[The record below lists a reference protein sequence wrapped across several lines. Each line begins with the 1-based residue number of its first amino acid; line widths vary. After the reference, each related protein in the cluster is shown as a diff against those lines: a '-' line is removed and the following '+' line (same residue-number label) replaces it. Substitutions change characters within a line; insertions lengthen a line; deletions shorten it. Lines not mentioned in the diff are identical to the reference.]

1 MKILDRYILSTY
13 LKTFFSVFTILMLIF
28 ILQSVWVY
36 ISELAGKDLEIEIIL
51 KFLIY
56 VSPRIVVLV
65 LPLTILLASIMVFG
79 GFSENYEFAA
89 MKSTGISLQRAMKSL
104 SVFIVLL
111 AVISFF
117 FANSVIPFA
126 EFNFYSLR
134 RNIAKV
140 KPAMAIAEGQ
150 FNQLNDINIK
160 VAEKS
165 GENGGFLRDVII
177 HQKKGN
183 VRGNFTV
190 IKANTGEF
198 ISDDTSDILQLV
210 LFDGNYY
217 DEIQD
222 KDYTKRTKNRPQVKS
237 TFDKYII
244 NIDVS
249 QFNNVDFENKEN
261 ITKHTMLNVTD
272 LKTAIDSLNTNRNNI
287 LETFSETMLRRTTY
301 HNLKLNFKQNELDSI
316 TTTEAVDILKLY
328 EERNSIQIIDLALNT
343 IKKAK
348 NDLTSKSKA
357 MLNSLVNVNKHVVAL
372 HDKFALGLSCII
384 LFFVG
389 APLGAL
395 IRKGGIGLPLIIA
408 ILIFLT
414 YHFIGLFAK
423 NSSEDSSVDPVL
435 AAWLSSLILLPFSI
449 YLTNRATKDRPLID
463 FDSVLIPLK
472 QLVASKS
479 DSDIFDSQQLT
490 SEDTSELESF
500 ENEKLIDIVKNF
512 RQFGLSLNYKQRA
525 LKILNSRGISELQL
539 KMAGNLSNQKY
550 ENALRL
556 YIDFKEH
563 SKLALNLNILTILL
577 GLGGFVLSNNGI
589 PVIGKILSVIA
600 VLSLL
605 FFVVL
610 FLKSTSNQSDFYK
623 LLSIKFLTN
632 SFVFIILGIPLF
644 VLYRAFFIKK
654 MKEDLLKIS

>member
-1 MKILDRYILSTY
+1 LKLLDRYILTTY
-13 LKTFFSVFTILMLIF
+13 LKTFFSVFTILMMIF

-36 ISELAGKDLEIEIIL
+36 ISELAGKDLEIEVVM

-165 GENGGFLRDVII
+165 GENGEFLRDVII

-198 ISDDTSDILQLV
+198 ISDENSDILQLV
-210 LFDGNYY
+210 LFNGNYY

-222 KDYTKRTKNRPQVKS
+222 KDYTRRTKNRPQVKS

-249 QFNNVDFENKEN
+249 QFNNVDFESKEN

-272 LKTAIDSLNTNRNNI
+272 LKTSIDSLNTNRSDI
-287 LETFSETMLRRTTY
+287 LETFSETMLKRTTY
-301 HNLKLNFKQNELDSI
+301 HTLNLNYKLSKLDSI
-316 TTTEAVDILKLY
+316 TETIDILKLY
-328 EERNSIQIIDLALNT
+328 EESKSIQIIELALNT
-343 IKKAK
+343 IKTTK
-348 NDLTSKSKA
+348 NDLTSKSKT

-423 NSSEDSSVDPVL
+423 NSSEDGSINPVL

-449 YLTNRATKDRPLID
+449 YLTNRATKDRALID

-479 DSDIFDSQQLT
+479 DSEIVNTQQLT
-490 SEDTSELESF
+490 SENTSKLESF

-512 RQFGLSLNYKQRA
+512 RQFGLSLNYKQKA
-525 LKILNSRGISELQL
+525 LKILNLRDISELEL
-539 KMAGNLSNQKY
+539 KMSGNLSNQKY

-563 SKLALNLNILTILL
+563 SKLALVLNTLTILL
-577 GLGGFVLSNNGI
+577 GFGGLVLSNNGM
-589 PVIGKILSVIA
+589 PVMGKILSGIA
-600 VLSLL
+600 VLCLL
-605 FFVVL
+605 FFLIV
-610 FLKSTSNQSDFYK
+610 FQKTISNQFNFYK

-644 VLYRAFFIKK
+644 VLYRPFFIKK

>member
-1 MKILDRYILSTY
+1 MKILDRYILTTY
-13 LKTFFSVFTILMLIF
+13 LKTFFSVFTILMMIF

-36 ISELAGKDLEIEIIL
+36 ISELAGKDLEIVVVL
-51 KFLIY
+51 KFLLY

-104 SVFIVLL
+104 SVFIVFL

-150 FNQLNDINIK
+150 FNQLNEINIK

-165 GENGGFLRDVII
+165 GENGEFLRDVII
-177 HQKKGN
+177 HQKKGTYT
-183 VRGNFTV
+183 GNFTV

-198 ISDDTSDILQLV
+198 ISDESSDILQLV

-217 DEIQD
+217 DEIQH

-237 TFDKYII
+237 TFEKYII

-249 QFNNVDFENKEN
+249 QFNNIDFESKEN
-261 ITKHTMLNVTD
+261 ITKHTMLNVVD
-272 LKTAIDSLNTNRNNI
+272 LKTAIDSLNIKRSDVLT
-287 LETFSETMLRRTTY
+287 TFSETMLKRTNHHTL
-301 HNLKLNFKQNELDSI
+301 NLNYKVSELDSI
-316 TTTEAVDILKLY
+316 TETVDVLKLY
-328 EERNSIQIIDLALNT
+328 EERKSIQLIELALNT
-343 IKKAK
+343 TKTAKK
-348 NDLTSKSKA
+348 DLTSRSKT
-357 MLNSLVNVNKHVVAL
+357 MLDTLVTVNKHVVAL

-395 IRKGGIGLPLIIA
+395 IRKGGIGLPLVIA

-449 YLTNRATKDRPLID
+449 YLTNRATKDRALID
-463 FDSVLIPLK
+463 FDSILIPLK
-472 QLVASKS
+472 NLVTSKS
-479 DSDIFDSQQLT
+479 DCEIVDKQQLT
-490 SEDTSELESF
+490 SENTSELDGF
-500 ENEKLIDIVKNF
+500 DNDKLIDIIKNF
-512 RQFGLSLNYKQRA
+512 RQFGLSLNYKQTA
-525 LKILNSRGISELQL
+525 LKILNSRGISELEL
-539 KMAGNLSNQKY
+539 KMGGNLSNQNY

-556 YIDFKEH
+556 YIDFKEN
-563 SKLALNLNILTILL
+563 SKLALVLNILTIIF
-577 GLGGFVLSNNGI
+577 GLGGSFLSDNEI
-589 PVIGKILSVIA
+589 PVMGKILSGIA
-600 VLSLL
+600 ILSLI
-605 FFVVL
+605 FFVVV
-610 FLKSTSNQSDFYK
+610 FQKTTSNQSDFYK

-644 VLYRAFFIKK
+644 FLYRPFFIKK
-654 MKEDLLKIS
+654 MKEDLKKIS

>member
-1 MKILDRYILSTY
+1 MKILDRYILTTY
-13 LKTFFSVFTILMLIF
+13 LKTFFSVFTILMMIF

-36 ISELAGKDLEIEIIL
+36 ISELAGKDLEIEIVL
-51 KFLIY
+51 KFLLY

-104 SVFIVLL
+104 SVFIIFL

-165 GENGGFLRDVII
+165 GENGEFLKDVII
-177 HQKKGN
+177 HQKKGTFT
-183 VRGNFTV
+183 GNFTV

-198 ISDDTSDILQLV
+198 ISDETSDILQLV

-217 DEIQD
+217 DEIQS
-222 KDYTKRTKNRPQVKS
+222 KDYTTRTKNRPQVKS
-237 TFDKYII
+237 TFEKYII

-249 QFNNVDFENKEN
+249 QFNDIDFESKET
-261 ITKHTMLNVTD
+261 ITKHTMLNVVD
-272 LKTAIDSLNTNRNNI
+272 LKTAIDSLNIKREGI
-287 LETFSETMLRRTTY
+287 LTTFSETMLKRTNQHTL
-301 HNLKLNFKQNELDSI
+301 NLNYKLSELDSI
-316 TTTEAVDILKLY
+316 TETVDILNLY
-328 EERNSIQIIDLALNT
+328 EERKSIQLIDLALNT
-343 IKKAK
+343 TKTAKK
-348 NDLTSKSKA
+348 DLTAKSKT
-357 MLNSLVNVNKHVVAL
+357 MLDSLVTVNKHVVAF

-423 NSSEDSSVDPVL
+423 NSSEDSSVDPVV

-449 YLTNRATKDRPLID
+449 YLTNRATKDRALID

-472 QLVASKS
+472 HLVTSKS
-479 DSDIFDSQQLT
+479 DGEIVDVQQLT
-490 SEDTSELESF
+490 SEDTSELDNF
-500 ENEKLIDIVKNF
+500 ENHKLIDIVKNF
-512 RQFGLSLNYKQRA
+512 RQFGLSLNYKQTA
-525 LKILNSRGISELQL
+525 LKILNTRGISELEL
-539 KMAGNLSNQKY
+539 KMGGDLSNQNY

-556 YIDFKEH
+556 YIDFKEN
-563 SKLALNLNILTILL
+563 SKLALVLNILTIVL
-577 GLGGFVLSNNGI
+577 GFGGSFLSNNGI
-589 PVIGKILSVIA
+589 PVMGQILNGIAILSLI
-600 VLSLL
+600 
-605 FFVVL
+605 FFVVV
-610 FLKSTSNQSDFYK
+610 FQKTTSNQSDFYK

-644 VLYRAFFIKK
+644 FLYRPFFVKK

>member
-1 MKILDRYILSTY
+1 
-13 LKTFFSVFTILMLIF
+13 
-28 ILQSVWVY
+28 
-36 ISELAGKDLEIEIIL
+36 
-51 KFLIY
+51 
-56 VSPRIVVLV
+56 
-65 LPLTILLASIMVFG
+65 MVFG

-104 SVFIVLL
+104 SVFIVFL

-165 GENGGFLRDVII
+165 GENGEFLKDVII
-177 HQKKGN
+177 HQKKGTFT
-183 VRGNFTV
+183 GNFTV

-198 ISDDTSDILQLV
+198 ISDETSDILQLV

-217 DEIQD
+217 DEIQS
-222 KDYTKRTKNRPQVKS
+222 KDYTTRTKNRPQVKS
-237 TFDKYII
+237 TFEKYII

-249 QFNNVDFENKEN
+249 QFNDIDFESKET
-261 ITKHTMLNVTD
+261 ITKHTMLNVVD
-272 LKTAIDSLNTNRNNI
+272 LKTAIDSLNIKREGI
-287 LETFSETMLRRTTY
+287 LTTFSETMLKRTNQHTL
-301 HNLKLNFKQNELDSI
+301 NLNYKLSELDSI
-316 TTTEAVDILKLY
+316 TETVDILNLY
-328 EERNSIQIIDLALNT
+328 EERKSIQLIDLALNT
-343 IKKAK
+343 TKTAKK
-348 NDLTSKSKA
+348 DLTAKSKT
-357 MLNSLVNVNKHVVAL
+357 MLDSLVTVNKHVVAF

-423 NSSEDSSVDPVL
+423 NSSEDSSVDPVV

-449 YLTNRATKDRPLID
+449 YLTNRATKDRALID

-472 QLVASKS
+472 HLVTSKS
-479 DSDIFDSQQLT
+479 DGEIVDVQQLT
-490 SEDTSELESF
+490 SEDTSELDNF
-500 ENEKLIDIVKNF
+500 ENHKLIDIVKNF
-512 RQFGLSLNYKQRA
+512 RQFGLSLNYKQTA
-525 LKILNSRGISELQL
+525 LKILNTRGISELEL
-539 KMAGNLSNQKY
+539 KMGGDLSNQNY

-556 YIDFKEH
+556 YIDFKEN
-563 SKLALNLNILTILL
+563 SKLALVLNILTIVL
-577 GLGGFVLSNNGI
+577 GFGGSFLSNNGI
-589 PVIGKILSVIA
+589 PVMGQILNGIAILSLI
-600 VLSLL
+600 
-605 FFVVL
+605 FFVVV
-610 FLKSTSNQSDFYK
+610 FQKTTSNQSDFYK

-644 VLYRAFFIKK
+644 FLYRPFFVKK

>member
-1 MKILDRYILSTY
+1 LKILDRYILTTY
-13 LKTFFSVFTILMLIF
+13 LKTFFSVFTILMMIF

-36 ISELAGKDLEIEIIL
+36 ISELAGKDLEIEVIL

-104 SVFIVLL
+104 SVFIVFL

-117 FANSVIPFA
+117 FANSVIPYA

-165 GENGGFLRDVII
+165 GENGEFLKDVII

-183 VRGNFTV
+183 IRGNFTV

-198 ISDDTSDILQLV
+198 ISNETSDILQLV

-237 TFDKYII
+237 TFEKYII

-249 QFNNVDFENKEN
+249 QFNNIDFESKES
-261 ITKHTMLNVTD
+261 ITKHTMLNVMD
-272 LKTAIDSLNTNRNNI
+272 LKTSIDSLNTKRGEI
-287 LETFSETMLRRTTY
+287 LKTFSETMLKRTNHHTL
-301 HNLKLNFKQNELDSI
+301 NLNYKLGEEDSI
-316 TTTEAVDILKLY
+316 TKPVDVLKLY
-328 EERNSIQIIDLALNT
+328 KERKSIQLIELALNT
-343 IKKAK
+343 TKTAKK
-348 NDLTSKSKA
+348 DLTSKSKT
-357 MLNSLVNVNKHVVAL
+357 MLNTLVNVNKHIVAL

-423 NSSEDSSVDPVL
+423 NSSEDSSIDPVL

-449 YLTNRATKDRPLID
+449 YLTNRATKDRALID
-463 FDSVLIPLK
+463 FDSILIPLK
-472 QLVASKS
+472 HLVTSEL
-479 DSDIFDSQQLT
+479 DSEIANSQQLT
-490 SEDTSELESF
+490 SEDTSELKGF
-500 ENEKLIDIVKNF
+500 ENGKLIDIVKNF
-512 RQFGLSLNYKQRA
+512 RQFGLSLNYKQTA
-525 LKILNSRGISELQL
+525 LKILNSRGISELEL
-539 KMAGNLSNQKY
+539 KMGGNLSNQKY

-556 YIDFKEH
+556 YIDFKEN
-563 SKLALNLNILTILL
+563 SKLALVLNTLTIVL
-577 GLGGFVLSNNGI
+577 GFGSSVLSNNDFPIIGTTLSGI
-589 PVIGKILSVIA
+589 AILT
-600 VLSLL
+600 LL
-605 FFVVL
+605 FFVVV
-610 FLKSTSNQSDFYK
+610 FQKTTSNQSDFYK

-644 VLYRAFFIKK
+644 FLYRTYFVKK

>member
-1 MKILDRYILSTY
+1 MKLLDRYILTTY
-13 LKTFFSVFTILMLIF
+13 LKTFFSVFTILMMIF

-36 ISELAGKDLEIEIIL
+36 ISELAGKDLEIEVVM

-165 GENGGFLRDVII
+165 GENGEFLRDVII

-198 ISDDTSDILQLV
+198 ISDENSDILQLV
-210 LFDGNYY
+210 LFNGNYY

-222 KDYTKRTKNRPQVKS
+222 KDYTRRTKNRPQVKS

-249 QFNNVDFENKEN
+249 QFNNVDFESKEN

-272 LKTAIDSLNTNRNNI
+272 LKTSIDSLNTNRSDI
-287 LETFSETMLRRTTY
+287 LETFSETMLKRTTY
-301 HNLKLNFKQNELDSI
+301 HTLNLNYKLSKLDSI
-316 TTTEAVDILKLY
+316 TETIDILKLY
-328 EERNSIQIIDLALNT
+328 EESKSIQIIELALNT
-343 IKKAK
+343 IKTTK
-348 NDLTSKSKA
+348 NDLTSKSKT

-423 NSSEDSSVDPVL
+423 NSSEDGSINPVL

-449 YLTNRATKDRPLID
+449 YLTNRATKDRALID

-479 DSDIFDSQQLT
+479 DSEIVNTQQLT
-490 SEDTSELESF
+490 SENTSKLESF

-512 RQFGLSLNYKQRA
+512 RQFGLSLNYKQKA
-525 LKILNSRGISELQL
+525 LKILNLRDISELEL
-539 KMAGNLSNQKY
+539 KMSGNLSNQKY

-563 SKLALNLNILTILL
+563 SKLALVLNTLTILL
-577 GLGGFVLSNNGI
+577 GFGGLVLSNNGM
-589 PVIGKILSVIA
+589 PVMGKILSGIA
-600 VLSLL
+600 VLCLL
-605 FFVVL
+605 FFLIV
-610 FLKSTSNQSDFYK
+610 FQKTISNQFNFYK

-644 VLYRAFFIKK
+644 VLYRPFFIKK

>member
-1 MKILDRYILSTY
+1 MKILDRYILTTY
-13 LKTFFSVFTILMLIF
+13 LKTFFSVFTILMMIF

-36 ISELAGKDLEIEIIL
+36 ISELAGKDLEIEVVL
-51 KFLIY
+51 KFLLY

-104 SVFIVLL
+104 SVFIVFL

-150 FNQLNDINIK
+150 FNQLNEINIK

-165 GENGGFLRDVII
+165 GENGEFLRDVII
-177 HQKKGN
+177 HQKKGSFS
-183 VRGNFTV
+183 GNFTV

-198 ISDDTSDILQLV
+198 ISNETSDVLQLV

-217 DEIQD
+217 DEIQH
-222 KDYTKRTKNRPQVKS
+222 KDYTKRTKNRPLVKS
-237 TFDKYII
+237 TFEKYII

-249 QFNNVDFENKEN
+249 QFNNIDFESKES
-261 ITKHTMLNVTD
+261 ITKHTMLNVVD
-272 LKTAIDSLNTNRNNI
+272 LKTAIDSLNVKRSEVLT
-287 LETFSETMLRRTTY
+287 TFSETMLKRTNHHT
-301 HNLKLNFKQNELDSI
+301 LNQNYKVSELDSI
-316 TTTEAVDILKLY
+316 TENVDILKLY
-328 EERNSIQIIDLALNT
+328 DERKSIQLIDLALNT
-343 IKKAK
+343 TKTAKKE
-348 NDLTSKSKA
+348 LTSKSKT
-357 MLNSLVNVNKHVVAL
+357 MLDSLVTVNKHVVAL

-395 IRKGGIGLPLIIA
+395 IRKGGIGLPLVIA

-449 YLTNRATKDRPLID
+449 YLTNRATKDRALID

-472 QLVASKS
+472 RLVTSKS
-479 DSDIFDSQQLT
+479 DTEIVDTLQLS
-490 SEDTSELESF
+490 SENTSELDGF
-500 ENEKLIDIVKNF
+500 DNKKLIDIIKNF
-512 RQFGLSLNYKQRA
+512 RQFGLSLNYRQTAIR
-525 LKILNSRGISELQL
+525 ILNSRGISELEL
-539 KMAGNLSNQKY
+539 KLAGNLSNQKY

-556 YIDFKEH
+556 FIDFKEN
-563 SKLALNLNILTILL
+563 SKLALVLNILTIIL
-577 GLGGFVLSNNGI
+577 GLGGSILAENGI
-589 PVIGKILSVIA
+589 PIIGKITSGFAILGLI
-600 VLSLL
+600 
-605 FFVVL
+605 FFVVV
-610 FLKSTSNQSDFYK
+610 FQKSTSNQSDFYK

-644 VLYRAFFIKK
+644 FLYRPFFIKK

>member
-13 LKTFFSVFTILMLIF
+13 LKTFFSVFTILMMIF

-36 ISELAGKDLEIEIIL
+36 ISELAGKDLEIEVVL
-51 KFLIY
+51 KFLLY

-104 SVFIVLL
+104 SVFIIFL

-117 FANSVIPFA
+117 FANSVIPYA

-165 GENGGFLRDVII
+165 GENGEFLRDVII
-177 HQKKGN
+177 HQKKGTFT
-183 VRGNFTV
+183 GNFTV

-198 ISDDTSDILQLV
+198 ISDDDSDILQLV

-217 DEIQD
+217 DEIQH

-237 TFDKYII
+237 TFEKYII

-249 QFNNVDFENKEN
+249 QFNDIDFESKES
-261 ITKHTMLNVTD
+261 ITKHTMLNVVD
-272 LKTAIDSLNTNRNNI
+272 LKTAIDSLNTKREGI
-287 LETFSETMLRRTTY
+287 LTTFSETMLKRTNQHTL
-301 HNLKLNFKQNELDSI
+301 NLNYKLKELDSI
-316 TTTEAVDILKLY
+316 TETVDVLKLY
-328 EERNSIQIIDLALNT
+328 EERKSIQLIDLALNT
-343 IKKAK
+343 TKTAKK
-348 NDLTSKSKA
+348 DLISKSKT
-357 MLNSLVNVNKHVVAL
+357 MLDSLVTVNKHVVAL

-449 YLTNRATKDRPLID
+449 YLTNRATKDRALID
-463 FDSVLIPLK
+463 FDSILIPLK
-472 QLVASKS
+472 RLVTSRS
-479 DSDIFDSQQLT
+479 DSEIVDTQQLT
-490 SEDTSELESF
+490 SEDTSELNQF
-500 ENEKLIDIVKNF
+500 ENDKLIDIVKNF
-512 RQFGLSLNYKQRA
+512 RQFGLSLNYKQKA
-525 LKILNSRGISELQL
+525 LKILNSRGISELEL
-539 KMAGNLSNQKY
+539 KMAGNLSNQNY

-556 YIDFKEH
+556 YIDFKEN
-563 SKLALNLNILTILL
+563 SKLALVLNIFTILL
-577 GLGGFVLSNNGI
+577 GLGGSFLSNNGN
-589 PVIGKILSVIA
+589 PLLGQILSVIA
-600 VLSLL
+600 VLSLI
-605 FFVVL
+605 FFVVV
-610 FLKSTSNQSDFYK
+610 FQKSSSNQSDFYK

-644 VLYRAFFIKK
+644 FLYRPFFVKK

>member
-1 MKILDRYILSTY
+1 MSL
-13 LKTFFSVFTILMLIF
+13 F
-28 ILQSVWVY
+28 I
-36 ISELAGKDLEIEIIL
+36 K
-51 KFLIY
+51 
-56 VSPRIVVLV
+56 
-65 LPLTILLASIMVFG
+65 
-79 GFSENYEFAA
+79 
-89 MKSTGISLQRAMKSL
+89 
-104 SVFIVLL
+104 
-111 AVISFF
+111 
-117 FANSVIPFA
+117 
-126 EFNFYSLR
+126 
-134 RNIAKV
+134 
-140 KPAMAIAEGQ
+140 
-150 FNQLNDINIK
+150 
-160 VAEKS
+160 
-165 GENGGFLRDVII
+165 
-177 HQKKGN
+177 KKGN

-198 ISDDTSDILQLV
+198 ISDENSDILQLV
-210 LFDGNYY
+210 LFNGNYY

-222 KDYTKRTKNRPQVKS
+222 KDYTRRTKNRPQVKS

-249 QFNNVDFENKEN
+249 QFNNVDFESKEN

-272 LKTAIDSLNTNRNNI
+272 LKTAIDSLNTNRSDI
-287 LETFSETMLRRTTY
+287 LETFSETMLKRTTY
-301 HNLKLNFKQNELDSI
+301 HTLNLNYKLSELDSI
-316 TTTEAVDILKLY
+316 TETIDILKLY
-328 EERNSIQIIDLALNT
+328 EESKSIQIIELALNT
-343 IKKAK
+343 IKTAK
-348 NDLTSKSKA
+348 NDLTSKSKT
-357 MLNSLVNVNKHVVAL
+357 MLNTLVNVNKHVVAL

-423 NSSEDSSVDPVL
+423 NSSEDGSINPVL

-449 YLTNRATKDRPLID
+449 YLTNRATKDRALID

-479 DSDIFDSQQLT
+479 DSEIVNTQQLT
-490 SEDTSELESF
+490 SENTSKLESF

-512 RQFGLSLNYKQRA
+512 RQFGLSLNYKQKA
-525 LKILNSRGISELQL
+525 LKILNSRDISELEL
-539 KMAGNLSNQKY
+539 KMSGNLSNQKY

-556 YIDFKEH
+556 YIDFKQH
-563 SKLALNLNILTILL
+563 SKLALVLNTLTILL
-577 GLGGFVLSNNGI
+577 GFGGLVLSNNGM
-589 PVIGKILSVIA
+589 PVMGKILSGIA
-600 VLSLL
+600 VLCLL
-605 FFVVL
+605 FFLIV
-610 FLKSTSNQSDFYK
+610 FQKTISNQFNFYK

-644 VLYRAFFIKK
+644 VLYRPYFIKK